1 MLAAADDKR
10 QCRAGSGGPIGPA
23 RALVPLLV
31 AALLGWAL
39 PAAPQNANSALPE
52 GNGQEIVR
60 TVCSQCHSLDNITR
74 STGYTRAGWENTVAM
89 MRNAGAPLPPDQVAT
104 VVGYLAK
111 NFPEK
116 PQPPAVLIPGSI
128 AVAIREWMV
137 PTPGAR
143 PHDPLAA
150 PDGTIWFTGH
160 MANLLGHLDPK
171 TGKITEYHPPIANS
185 GPHGLTFD
193 RNGDIW
199 YTGNFKAY
207 IGKFDPRTATFT
219 AYHLDPEARD
229 PHTPLFDRNGIL
241 WFTVQGADMVG
252 RLDPRTGDVKL
263 VHVPTPKANPYGMVI
278 TSKGVPYFAEFG
290 TNALASIDP
299 PTMAIHEYRLP
310 NPEARPRRVAITPDD
325 VIYYS
330 DYARGYLGRFDTNT
344 GAVSEVP
351 SPGGPR
357 SKPYGITFFKGA
369 IWYSESA
376 VMPNTLVRFD
386 PGTRGFQTWAIP
398 SGGGVVRNMMP
409 MPDGS
414 GIAMACSGV
423 NRIALAE
430 VK

>member
-1 MLAAADDKR
+1 MPKMSLIALLAAA
-10 QCRAGSGGPIGPA
+10 
-23 RALVPLLV
+23 LLCC
-31 AALLGWAL
+31 AL
-39 PAAPQNANSALPE
+39 PARPQSASTTLPD
-52 GNGQEIVR
+52 GAGKDIVQSS
-60 TVCSQCHSLDNITR
+60 CSQCHSLANVTR
-74 STGYTRAGWENTVAM
+74 SVGYTREGWQNTVAM
-89 MRNAGAPLPPDQVAT
+89 MRNAGAQLSDSQAGT
-104 VVGYLAK
+104 VVDYLTK

-116 PQPPAVLIPGSI
+116 PQPAAVLIPGS
-128 AVAIREWMV
+128 VSVDIREWMV

-150 PDGTIWFTGH
+150 ADGTIWFTGH
-160 MANLLGHLDPK
+160 MANILGHLDPK
-171 TGKITEYHPPIANS
+171 TGRITEYHPPIANS

-193 RNGDIW
+193 RTGNIW

-229 PHTPLFDRNGIL
+229 PHTPLFDRNGVL

-252 RLDPRTGDVKL
+252 RLDPRTADVKL
-263 VHVPTPKANPYGMVI
+263 VHVPTPKANPYGMVL
-278 TSKGVPYFAEFG
+278 TSRGVPYFAEFG
-290 TNALASIDP
+290 SNALASIDP
-299 PTMAIHEYRLP
+299 QTLAIHEYPLP
-310 NPEARPRRVAITPDD
+310 NPEARPRRVAITPGD

-330 DYARGYLGRFDTNT
+330 DYARGYLARFDPKT
-344 GAVSEVP
+344 GAISEWP
-351 SPGGPR
+351 SPGGPQSR
-357 SKPYGITFFKGA
+357 PYAITFFKGA

-376 VMPNTLVRFD
+376 VKPNTLVRFD
-386 PGTRGFQTWAIP
+386 PATQKFQTWPIL

-423 NRIALAE
+423 NRIALAQ